1 MRLRRQLRRLSV
13 ALFFY
18 LGLCAVAGIFL
29 ADATLHPAR
38 RRLTQAEIAA
48 FTRSAASL
56 AASVEDVSITT
67 PDGTLLRAWLVRP
80 AHRNGD
86 AAVVLHGLGDNR
98 LGMEGYAELLLA
110 RGFTVLMPDARAH
123 GESGG
128 ALATYGLLE
137 RNDIH
142 RWVSDLSARVHP
154 RCVYGLAESM
164 GAAELLQSLAV
175 ATPFCAVVAE
185 SSFDNFREI
194 AYDRMG
200 QPFHLG
206 PWVGR
211 TIFLPIVE
219 SAFLRA
225 RWKYGLDMS
234 QVSPEDAVAHT
245 RVPVLLI
252 HGAIDS
258 NIPVRHSR
266 MIHGDDPQTVLWE
279 VPGADHCGA
288 IAVAPREFESRV
300 LGFFHNRAGLAADG
314 SHAHPVAQNATRV
327 GQPRR

>member
-1 MRLRRQLRRLSV
+1 MRLRRRLRRLFV
-13 ALFFY
+13 ALAFY
-18 LGLCAVAGIFL
+18 LALCGGAGIFL
-29 ADATLHPAR
+29 ADAVLHPAR
-38 RRLTQAEIAA
+38 RPLTQAEIAA
-48 FTRSAASL
+48 FTKSAASL
-56 AASVEDVSITT
+56 GGSVEDISITT
-67 PDGTLLRAWLVRP
+67 PDGALLRAWLVRP
-80 AHRNGD
+80 THPNGD
-86 AAVVLHGLGDNR
+86 AAVVLHGLADNR
-98 LGMEGYAELLLA
+98 IGMEGYAELLLSH
-110 RGFTVLMPDARAH
+110 GFTILMPDARGH

-128 ALATYGLLE
+128 VIVTYGLLE

-142 RWVSDLSARVHP
+142 QWVSDLSARIHP

-185 SSFDNFREI
+185 SSFATFREI

-206 PWVGR
+206 PWIGR
-211 TIFLPIVE
+211 TIFRPIVE

-225 RWKYGLDMS
+225 RCKYGLDMTRL
-234 QVSPEDAVAHT
+234 SPEDAVAHS

-266 MIHGDDPQTVLWE
+266 LIRQHDPQAVFWE

-300 LGFFHNRAGLAADG
+300 LGFFHDGAAFALDG
-314 SHAHPVAQNATRV
+314 RHAHPVAQNATRV
-327 GQPRR
+327 GQPR